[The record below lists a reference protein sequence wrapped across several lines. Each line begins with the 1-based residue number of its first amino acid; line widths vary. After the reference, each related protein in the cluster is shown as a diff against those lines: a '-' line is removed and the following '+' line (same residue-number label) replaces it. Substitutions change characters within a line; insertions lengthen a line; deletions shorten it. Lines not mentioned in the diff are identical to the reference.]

1 MQARGNVI
9 LEPVVTPNLVEQL
22 IHETGN
28 FADALDRALTAQTS
42 YGLRLRGRNRIY
54 GLFQVPLDFCRT
66 AGSRARQVRCCA
78 HAASP
83 TFAFGKSARK
93 L

>member
-22 IHETGN
+22 IDETGN

-42 YGLRLRGRNRIY
+42 
-54 GLFQVPLDFCRT
+54 
-66 AGSRARQVRCCA
+66 
-78 HAASP
+78 
-83 TFAFGKSARK
+83 
-93 L
+93 